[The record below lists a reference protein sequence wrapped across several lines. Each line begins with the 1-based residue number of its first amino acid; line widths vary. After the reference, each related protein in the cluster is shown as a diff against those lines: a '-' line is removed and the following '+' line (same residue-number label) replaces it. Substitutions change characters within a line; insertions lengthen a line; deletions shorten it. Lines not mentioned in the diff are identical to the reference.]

1 MVQAVLAEAGLALQD
16 CDAIAFGAGPG
27 SFTGVRTACGI
38 AQGLAFGSNRPVI
51 AVDTLIAAAQACRDA
66 TGADDVLVVLD
77 ARMGEAYWGRYRWMN
92 GEAGVA
98 WHAVSEARLDAP
110 ARVAAL
116 LTGAMPAACGNG
128 FAAYAAQFEGCD
140 FAATAR
146 ADIMPHAT
154 QVAILAQRLLA
165 DGAAVAAR
173 DAQPVYLRN
182 DVAQTTA
189 ERESRRQ
196 DTPA

>member
-1 MVQAVLAEAGLALQD
+1 MVQAVLAEAELALAD

-66 TGADDVLVVLD
+66 TGAGDVLVVLD
-77 ARMGEAYWGRYRWMN
+77 ARMGEVYWGRYRW
-92 GEAGVA
+92 
-98 WHAVSEARLDAP
+98 VSREEGASWSTVSAARVDAP
-110 ARVAAL
+110 ARVASL
-116 LTGAMPAACGNG
+116 VTGIMPAACGNA
-128 FAAYAAQFEGCD
+128 FAAHVVQFEGCD

-146 ADIMPHAT
+146 SDIMPHAI
-154 QVAILAQRLLA
+154 QVAVLAQRMLA

-189 ERESRRQ
+189 ERESQRQ
-196 DTPA
+196 GTPA